1 MKRVINLS
9 EGLIAALLSGGA
21 AIVVC
26 LINNIYQQRNAQK
39 QHEKTVSLIEY
50 RIDELTKKVDK
61 HNSVVERMYV
71 LEEKQKV
78 ANHRIEDLER
88 KI

>member
-1 MKRVINLS
+1 MS
-9 EGLIAALLSGGA
+9 EALMAALLSGGT

-26 LINNIYQQRNAQK
+26 LINNICQQRNVQK
-39 QHEKTVSLIEY
+39 QHERTVSLIEY

-71 LEEKQKV
+71 LEERQNAINNK
-78 ANHRIEDLER
+78 IEDLER
-88 KI
+88 KG

>member
-1 MKRVINLS
+1 MEMS
-9 EGLIAALLSGGA
+9 EALMAALLSGGT

-26 LINNIYQQRNAQK
+26 LINNICQQRNVQK

-71 LEEKQKV
+71 LEERQNAINNK
-78 ANHRIEDLER
+78 IEDLER
-88 KI
+88 KG

>member
-1 MKRVINLS
+1 M
-9 EGLIAALLSGGA
+9 AALLSGGT

-26 LINNIYQQRNAQK
+26 LINNICQQRNVQK

-71 LEEKQKV
+71 LEERQNAINNK
-78 ANHRIEDLER
+78 IEDLER
-88 KI
+88 KG